1 MEKSKV
7 YYSDLRAR
15 PGLSLL
21 DKLEKLMKKAGIENI
36 DFKEKFVAIR
46 FILANQGIY
55 LFYVL
60 IMLKLLLMLL
70 KN

>member
-21 DKLEKLMKKAGIENI
+21 DKLEKLIKKAGITDI
-36 DFKEKFVAIR
+36 DFNEK
-46 FILANQGIY
+46 LANRGIY
-55 LFYVL
+55 HFFVL
-60 IMLKLLLMLL
+60 IMQRLLLM
-70 KN
+70 